1 MNSDERTVAALK
13 GNKRLKSTKTNS
25 IFQSKERKKKKRRKM
40 KTPERNHARY
50 SRNICDSKTSLGFY
64 GSSCAVLFLN

>member
-1 MNSDERTVAALK
+1 MKNYERTVVALK
-13 GNKRLKSTKTNS
+13 GNKKLKSTKTSS
-25 IFQSKERKKKKRRKM
+25 IFQSKERKEKKRKM
-40 KTPERNHARY
+40 KTPQRNHARY